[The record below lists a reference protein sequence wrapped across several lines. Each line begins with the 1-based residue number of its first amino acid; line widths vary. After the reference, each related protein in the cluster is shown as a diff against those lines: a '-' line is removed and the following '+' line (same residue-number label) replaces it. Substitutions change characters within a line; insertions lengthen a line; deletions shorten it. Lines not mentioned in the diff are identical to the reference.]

1 MPLPFGEICTL
12 LSRLEE
18 IETSDPPVL
27 PKDKYPRTKE
37 IIESWFKSHRRPIN
51 ELDAEGTAALLSTLL
66 PEWRTDRVHGIQ
78 TANLYRILCRAM
90 ELGITR
96 RPILEQYKQP
106 GKGDIGLCLERVM
119 RLGGGPPAKPV
130 VMVEEVDDML
140 QMLAGG
146 SRHSGPSIPRL
157 PPSSSEQRDKTIGN
171 ILFRCEPNEGKW
183 LARLILKDFSPV
195 RIDEKLI
202 LKNLHFLLE
211 DLLNFQ
217 RDFHAAATLL
227 KGEFQDYPCRPD
239 PMSERLHKRGVAAR
253 MRPVVGIKVGRPKFD
268 KARDVKYVLSTLA
281 GKEWALER
289 KYDGEYCEIHVDL
302 QKSTDPKQCITIF
315 AKSGKDSTQDKKGL
329 HDTLVKSLRLGQP
342 DCRFERQAILLGEM
356 VVYSDEDREIMP
368 FEKIRKHVTR
378 SGVSI
383 GTDADSQ
390 PHDHEHL
397 AIVFFDL
404 LLLDDEVVMNRPVN
418 ERRNW
423 LRETY
428 LKIPGRAIGAEWRTV
443 DFSDIESGEEKL
455 LQQFAAAIAR
465 RTEGLVL
472 KPLNVPYF
480 SLEGDAPDK
489 RYIKVKKDYLKGLG
503 DEADFAVIGASY
515 NAQQAA
521 TSGLKAHAVKWT
533 TFHLGCLTNQED
545 VRRNNARPD
554 FQYVGSI
561 DQEKCIPRPILE
573 AANNEATFRAK
584 PYDPSKQ
591 PESFDI
597 RTFQVVK
604 MDHVFNEPLVFEVL
618 GSGFEKP
625 SNRNFFM
632 LRHPR
637 VKKMHEDRSWI
648 DCITFEQLQEQ
659 GEVSR
664 AAPEDSEFQET
675 RRWIKRLEELLPK
688 HRRKVEREKT
698 ASPKSRKTIT
708 PPTTGPRRP
717 RQLQSPM
724 EPQLKRMVNELPTP
738 LPSFGV
744 ERLPSSPSQRPPLF
758 QRQSSKR
765 QREDTSRHLPLPKK
779 ARIESNEKTP
789 DSSRSSVIS
798 TPLAELSTN
807 IDPPSAREASRQTQR
822 SRALSELTRKVAAF
836 IGPSRTPSTP
846 SNNASP
852 TPPCSGS
859 KCPFASAT
867 VYLTPCISKTLYI
880 TEDLLSMHNIHVV
893 TSLSHWDRASFA
905 HSPLPATVS
914 ESQSH
919 PGMRKIVLVERKR
932 RAAVR
937 DVVKRIQ
944 GLTGGAFRE
953 RVEVWDWRVL
963 EECKKHDRGTDKVNR
978 HFLGATVWDSRR
990 ERPMFVKEC
999 DWL

>member
-12 LSRLEE
+12 LSRLED
-18 IETSDPPVL
+18 IETHDPPL
-27 PKDKYPRTKE
+27 LQQEKYIRTRE
-37 IIESWFKSHRRPIN
+37 TIESWFKSHRRPID
-51 ELDAEGTAALLSTLL
+51 ELNADGTAALLSTLL
-66 PEWRTDRVHGIQ
+66 PEWRTDRVYGIQ
-78 TANLYRILCRAM
+78 TKNLYRILCRTM
-90 ELGITR
+90 ELGVTR
-96 RPILEQYKQP
+96 RPILEQYKEP
-106 GKGDIGLCLERVM
+106 GKGDIGACLERLL
-119 RLGGGPPAKPV
+119 RQGGPPAKPV
-130 VMVEEVDDML
+130 VVLEEVDDML

-146 SRHSGPSIPRL
+146 SRHSGPSIP
-157 PPSSSEQRDKTIGN
+157 PSSSEQRDKTIAN

-195 RIDEKLI
+195 RIDEKLVFR
-202 LKNLHFLLE
+202 NFHFLLE

-217 RDFHAAATLL
+217 RDFNAAANLL
-227 KGEFQDYPCRPD
+227 KGEFRDYPCRPD

-302 QKSTDPKQCITIF
+302 QRSKDPKQCITIF
-315 AKSGKDSTQDKKGL
+315 AKSGKDSTEDKKGL
-329 HDTLVKSLRLGQP
+329 HETLVKTLRLGKP
-342 DCRFERQAILLGEM
+342 DCRFKHQAILLGEM
-356 VVYSDEDREIMP
+356 VVYSDNEGDILP

-378 SGVSI
+378 SGVHI
-383 GTDADSQ
+383 GTEVDSQ
-390 PHDHEHL
+390 PHAHEHL

-443 DFSDIESGEEKL
+443 DFSDIEGGEEKL

-472 KPLNVPYF
+472 KPLDVPYF
-480 SLEGDAPDK
+480 SMEGDAPDK

-521 TSGLKAHAVKWT
+521 TSGLKAHAVKCT

-545 VRRNNARPD
+545 VRRHNARPS

-561 DQEKCIPRPILE
+561 DQEHCIPKAVLE
-573 AANNEATFRAK
+573 AANMEATFRAK
-584 PYDPSKQ
+584 PYDSSRQ

-597 RTFQVVK
+597 LSRHAVTMQVVL
-604 MDHVFNEPLVFEVL
+604 NEPLVFEVL
-618 GSGFEKP
+618 GSGFETP
-625 SNRNFFM
+625 SNRNYLM

-637 VKKMHEDRSWI
+637 VKKMHEDRSWL
-648 DCITFEQLQEQ
+648 DCVTFEELQEQ
-659 GEVSR
+659 GRKSR
-664 AAPEDSEFQET
+664 EAPEDSESQEA
-675 RRWIKRLEELLPK
+675 RRWVQRLEELIPK

-698 ASPKSRKTIT
+698 ASPRSRKTIT
-708 PPTTGPRRP
+708 PPTTCARRP
-717 RQLQSPM
+717 RKLQSPM
-724 EPQLKRMVNELPTP
+724 VPPLRRVVNALPTP
-738 LPSFGV
+738 LPSSGV
-744 ERLPSSPSQRPPLF
+744 ERLPSSPLPRPPLL
-758 QRQSSKR
+758 RHESSASKR
-765 QREDTSRHLPLPKK
+765 QLEDGINHLPQPKK
-779 ARIESNEKTP
+779 ARVEPARKTP
-789 DSSRSSVIS
+789 DRSPSSVLS

-807 IDPPSAREASRQTQR
+807 TDPPSAREATRQNQR
-822 SRALSELTRKVAAF
+822 SRALSNVASKVVAL
-836 IGPSRTPSTP
+836 IRPSRPLSTP
-846 SNNASP
+846 SIGASP
-852 TPPCSGS
+852 TPPCTGT
-859 KCPFASAT
+859 KCPFATAT
-867 VYLTPCISKTLYI
+867 VYLVPCISKTPYI
-880 TEDLLSMHNIHVV
+880 TEDLLSIHNIHLT
-893 TSLSHWDRASFA
+893 TSLAHWDRASYT
-905 HSPLPATVS
+905 HSPLSSTVS

-937 DVVKRIQ
+937 ATVQKIQ
-944 GLTGGAFRE
+944 ALNGGAFRE

-963 EECKKHDRGTDKVNR
+963 EECKKHDRSTDRVKR
-978 HFLGATVWDSRR
+978 HFLGATVWDRGR
-990 ERPMFVKEC
+990 GRAVFVGEC